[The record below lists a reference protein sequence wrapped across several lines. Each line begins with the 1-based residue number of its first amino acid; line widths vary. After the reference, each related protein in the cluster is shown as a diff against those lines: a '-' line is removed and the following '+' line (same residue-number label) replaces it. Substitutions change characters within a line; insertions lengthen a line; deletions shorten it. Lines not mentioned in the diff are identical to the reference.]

1 MLIAAS
7 RVPQRCNHRVAD
19 CCTCSSPR
27 RGFLDFV
34 FAASR
39 SLRRSPKQSLRR
51 SLERTSSSPRRGF
64 NCVAVSEVGYIQLR
78 RSIGKW
84 VSPRCVAALL
94 RRSIEISTLVPPHST
109 LGSGKI
115 LVQLL
120 DKCSSLNQFA
130 QSIALAVGWC
140 VVSKEG
146 SAPGSVPVRPKLGS
160 WRHVVVSASPRR
172 GFSRH
177 FGYKLRSLQNPF
189 PPPPAHPIG

>member
-1 MLIAAS
+1 MSGSQMYEFFTAS
-7 RVPQRCNHRVAD
+7 RIAPRAHRRVAGSS
-19 CCTCSSPR
+19 TLPSPR
-27 RGFLDFV
+27 RGRCV
-34 FAASR
+34 AARNSR
-39 SLRRSPKQSLRR
+39 CVAV
-51 SLERTSSSPRRGF
+51 LERISFSPRRGF

-146 SAPGSVPVRPKLGS
+146 SAPGSVPFHPKLGS

-172 GFSRH
+172 GFSGH
-177 FGYKLRSLQNPF
+177 FGYKLRSLPNPF